1 MREDRRRRY
10 DDGFRRE
17 ALELIKSGAGKDTL
31 ARRLAIPVYTARN
44 WIGLYR
50 SNGEEAVMGGGGS
63 RRYDWETKVAASRD
77 HVENGLTKAEVM
89 AMHGIAS
96 VTPLERWCREYRAG
110 GPEALGPRPKGRPR
124 GSKSKPKT
132 EPTREQEL
140 AERVRPPAGAH
151 VPGPRVRHAHIRQDR
166 ARGHAPYGL
175 RCAIRSRNPWRRYS
189 SYRGETGDRVHNL
202 PERDFDAARPFSRL
216 GTDVTEFKV
225 AGSKAYL
232 APVYDMASKEIVA
245 WDVSRSPDLGQ
256 QKRLPAMPAERL
268 PAGAEPI
275 LHSDMGWQ
283 YQHQWWRKELERPG
297 IRRSMS
303 RKGNCLDNAAAE
315 QVFGHLKDE
324 VLPRPRVR
332 LVRAVQGRAGRL
344 HHPLEHQTTPDTTR
358 GTHPGGVPEHVPR
371 GLTLY
376 PN

>member
-44 WIGLYR
+44 WIMLYR
-50 SNGEEAVMGGGGS
+50 SGGEEAVMGGGGS

-283 YQHQWWRKELERPG
+283 YQHQGWRKELERPG

>member
-44 WIGLYR
+44 WIMLYR
-50 SNGEEAVMGGGGS
+50 SDGEEAVMGGGGS

-256 QKRLPAMPAERL
+256 QKRLPAMLAERL

-324 VLPRPRVR
+324 VLLRPRVR